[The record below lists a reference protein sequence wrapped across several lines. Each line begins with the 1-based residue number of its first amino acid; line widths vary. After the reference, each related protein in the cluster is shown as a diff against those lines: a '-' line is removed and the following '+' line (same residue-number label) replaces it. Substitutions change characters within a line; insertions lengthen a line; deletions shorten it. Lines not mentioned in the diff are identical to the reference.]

1 MMQRVTEGTLQD
13 ELRRHGLIAASRA
26 QNSLVGRFEGVR
38 LRRRRGAY
46 VIKFTVDAN
55 LVSMI
60 ENVKRERRTTVDIRV
75 ATNENTA
82 RTAVLP
88 SKGRT
93 RSNRWKER
101 LWAGMGVAL
110 HAPSVVCAHNN
121 MHAVWKKN
129 Y

>member
-1 MMQRVTEGTLQD
+1 MMQRVTEGTAQD

-88 SKGRT
+88 AKDGHARTDGKNVCGRDGGGT
-93 RSNRWKER
+93 ARAFGGLR
-101 LWAGMGVAL
+101 
-110 HAPSVVCAHNN
+110 P
-121 MHAVWKKN
+121 
-129 Y
+129 